1 MGQKNQEKRK
11 GTEEKKRCPKSAG
24 GRGTGR
30 AGRTQDTQNRA
41 GVQGLGLA
49 ATPAVSAAASP
60 SASLPAQHL
69 RRLAYPPPKNNL
81 NTKNN

>member
-1 MGQKNQEKRK
+1 MGQKNQEKRN
-11 GTEEKKRCPKSAG
+11 GTGEKKRCPKSAG
-24 GRGTGR
+24 GKGRGR
-30 AGRTQDTQNRA
+30 AGRTQDTQNRV

-49 ATPAVSAAASP
+49 ATPAVSGAASS

-69 RRLAYPPPKNNL
+69 RGLAYPPPKNNP